1 MSRSARAAVLLLAIL
16 LPSGARAQDI
26 KATVL
31 GEVRR
36 PGAYVLPAGGKLSD
50 LIGMAG
56 GYADNAY
63 LRGAALVRRSARE
76 SQKKQLEELAAR
88 LEAEG
93 GDRPEDRA
101 RKSEAAAAL
110 RAMSPR
116 GRIPVRLSHP
126 RLLKGKA
133 DDLALEDGDVL
144 AVPARPDRV
153 VVSGAVRSP
162 GGAILPHSGTP
173 DYAASIAAAGGY
185 AEGADRSRVYLL
197 AADGTAVLLRRGWIR
212 WNPAKSRWE
221 IPAFSSP
228 PEPIEPGDTIV
239 VPRVPENWAKG
250 IRDLPEILLRIS
262 VLAGAPVETP

>member
-1 MSRSARAAVLLLAIL
+1 MSRISRAAVLLLAMI
-16 LPSGARAQDI
+16 LPSGAPAQDI
-26 KATVL
+26 NATVI
-31 GEVRR
+31 GEVKR
-36 PGAYVLPAGGKLSD
+36 PGTYLLAAGGKLSA
-50 LIGMAG
+50 LIEKAG

-63 LRGAALVRRSARE
+63 LRGAVLIRRSARE

-101 RKSEAAAAL
+101 RKSEDLASL

-116 GRIPVRLSHP
+116 GRIPVHLAHP

-133 DDLALEDGDVL
+133 DDLTLEDGDVL
-144 AVPARPDRV
+144 NIPARPDRV
-153 VVSGAVRSP
+153 VVAGAVRSP
-162 GGAILPHSGTP
+162 GGATLPHSGKP
-173 DYAASIAAAGGY
+173 DYAAYIAAAGGF

-197 AADGTAVLLRRGWIR
+197 AADGTAVLLSQGWVR

-228 PEPIEPGDTIV
+228 PEPIEAGDTIV
-239 VPRVPENWAKG
+239 VPRAPGKWAKG
-250 IRDLPEILLRIS
+250 IADLPAILLRIA
-262 VLAGAPVETP
+262 VLAGAPLERP